1 MSDLLDKITNEALS
15 IPINDRAKLAHELI
29 MSLDEHIDSDVNN
42 AWEAEIS
49 RRVQEIKD
57 GTAKGRPAEEVLSE
71 IRARYQ

>member
-1 MSDLLDKITNEALS
+1 MSDLLNKMRNDALS
-15 IPINDRAKLAHELI
+15 LPIDDRAKLAHELI
-29 MSLDEHIDSDVNN
+29 ISLDECIDSDVNS
-42 AWEAEIS
+42 AWESEIS

>member
-1 MSDLLDKITNEALS
+1 MSELLDKMTNEALS
-15 IPINDRAKLAHELI
+15 LPIDDRAKLAHELI

>member
-1 MSDLLDKITNEALS
+1 MSDSLDKMTNEVLS
-15 IPINDRAKLAHELI
+15 LPIDDRAKLAHELI
-29 MSLDEHIDSDVNN
+29 MSLDERIDSDVNN

-49 RRVQEIKD
+49 RRAQQIKD